1 MGVLDQLLYFARKIK
16 FATNEESNT
25 AELVGSTLEGIILY
39 EQDSLNEYIRQPGV
53 DTYALLLTTYPTP
66 DVGWRVL
73 VRADETYGGKATLRQ
88 WNGTIWVNLE
98 TAVYEDDIMLSGGS
112 TKTGAQLDEE
122 KSNKTDIY
130 LFPFLSFDNLDIAK
144 VFNRAIV
151 DIIIENANPSK
162 FYSISNINANL
173 TDTNQRRI
181 VVTESNDTV
190 GSNPKTVLSWTLNV
204 SSLIGLSSYS
214 QTVDGV
220 TTTVLVNI
228 EFLRTLT
235 GVNYGNY
242 YSNKYPLR
250 QEVVSGTGC
259 GLIISKRANDLSNA
273 NSALIIPE
281 VKTGKFLSYDS
292 AINNT
297 TTFVNSA
304 IKGIT
309 IYNPAPNKYYFL
321 ERIEKTSNTSLE
333 IIVSVADD
341 PGLSLNVTY
350 EARYN
355 INEAHSGIYV
365 VSKKGTTASR
375 VDVVVDYSYLNTLPS
390 YLVSNVRI
398 YNQNIAY
405 SVYTEP
411 MFPFKGFAER
421 STAEVFNKAII
432 DAKFEK
438 TNPNKRYS
446 ITAIYT
452 NLPAAN
458 QRRIICSESDDEFG
472 TNATAIFYWT
482 INLDN
487 ESGLVAKSLTG
498 NGVTVTLLVNIEY
511 LRSVTG
517 FVVAGCFEKFY
528 PLQDNILIGLGN
540 GFLAKRGDSTLSQIQ
555 KFIPVGYH
563 EETLEDGCKTLSFTP
578 QSSVSR
584 RYMEYN
590 TQLDNARANMCAEF
604 TVNKKGKVRL
614 SVNTY
619 QNPDK
624 TPQAGSIQHYMTETS
639 FPQLPNVPQII
650 ALNNNYRE
658 PVSQDYVHPE
668 IIDTGVDAIGG
679 YRYWMIASTH
689 PNQNANMED
698 ELIFVSNDFQ
708 TWKRIR
714 SAYETFDSTI
724 HATSLVLPKQGLV
737 NNADPMYYHLLPIP
751 KTDMTITV
759 DGVQRTVKTFL
770 KHDPAMTYDAT
781 EKAIYIFLNYS
792 FYFTDDTGS
801 QQHVDTNQFDVCV
814 RTKNGIDWDI
824 VRSDGSVLALTDE
837 DSSLQLFT
845 QTGGKNNYMRYRKY
859 QPQVLGLSV
868 CRHNNQWWFFY
879 GVNGSEISVSDTLYG
894 VDFDVFTPSNS
905 SLAYHPAH
913 FSWNGN
919 LYRWDS
925 NGLNLFDTGTNLFNN
940 LPVNP
945 MFKGY
950 KGEFDQ
956 YKKSFFIN
964 ADNQGVFAVASYRE
978 PFMIV
983 EKMPSWNHRKTSP
996 TTIGKVTDVQAMID
1010 NATNT
1015 KRGYYLSFEIFV
1027 QTNTGVKLYRV
1038 PMIYNTGA
1046 TAWQTKNLI
1055 DILVSE
1061 GDRIFVDASVISY
1074 MDVNISVSDLI
1085 INYL

>member
-1 MGVLDQLLYFARKIK
+1 MSQDLQDISNLIR
-16 FATNEESNT
+16 NET
-25 AELVGSTLEGIILY
+25 AEGGNTKERIASAF
-39 EQDSLNEYIRQPGV
+39 
-53 DTYALLLTTYPTP
+53 DT
-66 DVGWRVL
+66 
-73 VRADETYGGKATLRQ
+73 
-88 WNGTIWVNLE
+88 VNIDKL
-98 TAVYEDDIMLSGGS
+98 DSGGT

-122 KSNKTDIY
+122 KSNKTDVY

-173 TDTNQRRI
+173 TDPNQRRI

-190 GSNPKTVLSWTLNV
+190 GSNQKTVLSWTLNV

-273 NSALIIPE
+273 NSALIVPE

-309 IYNPAPNKYYFL
+309 IYNPAHNKYYFL

-421 STAEVFNKAII
+421 TVADIYNKAII
-432 DAKFEK
+432 DAKFENVNSGK
-438 TNPNKRYS
+438 HYS
-446 ITAIYT
+446 ISALYA
-452 NLPAAN
+452 NLSASN
-458 QRRIICSESDDEFG
+458 QRRIICHESDNEYG
-472 TNATAIFYWT
+472 ANASAIFYWT

-487 ESGLVAKSLTG
+487 EFGIVKKTLTG

-511 LRSVTG
+511 LRTLTG
-517 FVVAGCFEKFY
+517 VSYVNNYSKFY
-528 PLQDNILIGLGN
+528 PLQNSILIGLGN
-540 GFLAKRGDSTLSQIQ
+540 GFLAKTGDSTLSQIE

-563 EETLEDGCKTLSFTP
+563 METLEDGCKTLSFVP
-578 QSSVSR
+578 ESSVSR

-590 TQLDNARANMCAEF
+590 TQINNARANMCSEF
-604 TVNKKGKVRL
+604 YVKSKGNIRL
-614 SVNTY
+614 SVNIY
-619 QNPDK
+619 ENPDK
-624 TPQAGSIQHYMTETS
+624 KPVSGNIQQYMS
-639 FPQLPNVPQII
+639 SVAFPALPNVPQII
-650 ALNNNYRE
+650 SLNSTYRE

-668 IIDTGVDAIGG
+668 IIDTGLDAIGG

-689 PNQNANMED
+689 PNQNADQED
-698 ELIFVSNDFQ
+698 ELIFVSNDF
-708 TWKRIR
+708 TSWKRIR
-714 SAYETFDSTI
+714 SFYEVFDSSI
-724 HATSLVLPKQGLV
+724 HATSLVLPKHSLV
-737 NNADPMYYHLLPIP
+737 ASTDRMYYHLLPIP
-751 KTDMTITV
+751 KTDSVIEV
-759 DGVQRTVKTFL
+759 NGGNKTVKTFL
-770 KHDPAMTYDAT
+770 KHDPTMTYDR
-781 EKAIYIFLNYS
+781 EDKAIYIYLNYS

-801 QQHVDTNQFDVCV
+801 QTAPYTNQFDIIV
-814 RTKNGIDWDI
+814 RTYDGVNWQI
-824 VRSDGSVLALTDE
+824 VRTDGTYLSLTTE
-837 DSSLQLFT
+837 ADSLKLFT
-845 QTGGKNNYMRYRKY
+845 QTGGKNNYIQFRHM
-859 QPQVLGLSV
+859 QEQVGGLSL
-868 CRHNNQWWFFY
+868 CKLGSEWWWFY
-879 GVNGSEISVSDTLYG
+879 GFNGSEIHKSTTLYN
-894 VDFDVFTPSNS
+894 VDMTTVFATSNP
-905 SLAYHPAH
+905 AIYNHPAH
-913 FSWNGN
+913 FTWNGN
-919 LYRWDS
+919 IYRWDV
-925 NGLNLFDTGTNLFNN
+925 NGISKLNLATNQFEKLSADS
-940 LPVNP
+940 VNP
-945 MFKGY
+945 YFKGY
-950 KGEFDQ
+950 KGEWMQ

-1055 DILVSE
+1055 DIPVKE

-1074 MDVNISVSDLI
+1074 MDVNISISDLI